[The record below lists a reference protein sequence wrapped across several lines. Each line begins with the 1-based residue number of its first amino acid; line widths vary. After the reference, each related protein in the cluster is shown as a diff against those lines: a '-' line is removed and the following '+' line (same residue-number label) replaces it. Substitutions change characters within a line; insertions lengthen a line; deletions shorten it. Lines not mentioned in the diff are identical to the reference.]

1 MGFDY
6 DVIVVGSGFGGSVMS
21 CRLTEQGHK
30 VCLLERGQEYPMHSF
45 PRRLHDVKNKMFWDP
60 KDNKFGYMEIRNT
73 PESDLMS
80 VTASGLGGGSLIYA
94 NVLLPMPA
102 EYFEWWPKPYTR
114 ELLDPYYQK
123 VIDTMEA
130 SPYPINRP
138 FYSETTKTKRYRE
151 LASQLPKDNFTENGP
166 DLLEPDLAIRFE
178 GEFPGQQ
185 MKNKHGAIQSSCTK
199 CGECD
204 VGCNIHAKN
213 TLDLNYIFRAKN
225 WKDNPLEIKTR
236 AEVFDI
242 DALDEGY
249 RIHYRNPEDHEET
262 KIITAKKVVLSMGA
276 VHSPAM
282 LLKWKKY
289 GKLPKL
295 SDRLGEKWCGNGDLL
310 GFAIDCD
317 KDMEPTNGPVIT
329 TALRYQFKSYPDG
342 YPSALYLE
350 DAGVPIGIAW
360 YLAGKMPSPD
370 SALETVK
377 VTVSF
382 LKNYVVKA
390 LGFKDENEE
399 INLGDDFAKML
410 DKDTE
415 LQKILILLG
424 MGKDRNSGKIK
435 LRESDDEILVEWD
448 IEPSRIHFDRTRK
461 QMAHVAKALGGTFIN
476 NPLTHLDKIIAV
488 HPLGGCTMG
497 FSPEDSV
504 VNTKGEVFGYDGL
517 YVVDGSILPTSVG
530 PNPSLSIA
538 AVAEYIAQEWKN
550 D

>member
-1 MGFDY
+1 MNFDY

-45 PRRLHDVKNKMFWDP
+45 PRRLHDVKNKMFWDQ

-73 PESDLMS
+73 PDSDLMS

-114 ELLDPYYQK
+114 ELLDPFYAK

-130 SPYPINRP
+130 SPYPMNRP
-138 FYSETTKTKRYRE
+138 YYSDTTKTKNYRN
-151 LASQLPKDNFTENGP
+151 LVNQLPKDSFTLKGP
-166 DLLEPDLAIRFE
+166 ELLEPDLAIRFE
-178 GEFPGQQ
+178 GDFPGQQ
-185 MKNKHGAIQSSCTK
+185 MKNKHGAIQSSCNK

-225 WKDNPLEIKTR
+225 WKENPLEIRTR

-242 DALDEGY
+242 DVLDEGY
-249 RIHYRNPEDHEET
+249 RIHYRNPEDKNET
-262 KIITAKKVVLSMGA
+262 HIISAKKVVLSMGA

-289 GKLPKL
+289 GKLPNI
-295 SDRLGEKWCGNGDLL
+295 SDRIGEKWCGNGDLL

-317 KDMEPTNGPVIT
+317 RDMEPTNGPVIT
-329 TALRYQFKSYPDG
+329 SALKYQFESYPDK

-350 DAGVPIGIAW
+350 DAGVPIGVAW

-377 VTVSF
+377 VTASF
-382 LKNYVVKA
+382 LKNYVIKA
-390 LGFKDENEE
+390 LGIKDENEE

-435 LRESDDEILVEWD
+435 LRESDDEILIEWD

-461 QMAHVAKALGGTFIN
+461 QMGHVAKALGGTFIN

-497 FSPEDSV
+497 TSPEDSV